1 MPVPDFNTE
10 PFPKL
15 HHLGL
20 ETTFC
25 GIEHPLSTSETSIHQ
40 YRGIKYASI
49 PVRFRQS
56 KLCTSYPPIYD
67 ASRHGPICPQLHT
80 KPTEEILFGVPHDE
94 VPTQHLEQ
102 NEFECL
108 NLNITLPA
116 GLTPRSKVPVMLWI
130 HGGGDRGSGSHWY
143 YDAGSIVRK
152 SIQCNKPVIV
162 VTFNFRLGLLGFAT
176 SAMIRDDNK
185 AAGEVGTGNYGL
197 RDQRMANLWVHN
209 YISEFG
215 GDPSNITLFGSGSG
229 AADIVCHL
237 LSRENATHPIFHRC
251 IIQSAIF
258 EPTFPDVG
266 SAGWYLS
273 RIMSALQVSTIEKLR
288 HLEVEKLLGLGSNL
302 RAVDDGVFFREGW
315 QSYFGRESAHG
326 HHHHME
332 NSKPVGC
339 KTHQQSHRGGV
350 VSHKSKSK
358 SRSRPPRSKL
368 RSQSRPGAISGGTA
382 AQLQPAHCL
391 QPLIIGDSSADS
403 LLWSNAIS
411 LWTSAG
417 VTRRLKAICQSLS
430 KTSAVMRAYDISSN
444 TPDDEITERVLELVN
459 DARVAWPTH
468 CIAENAAHERGGQG
482 VWRFVFDQ
490 EGPSRG
496 VPHHAADLMY
506 LFDNVP
512 LPATARISPYS
523 DIESY
528 FDDPIDEDSP
538 EIFVSP
544 GNMSEDEDDEMSSRG
559 RTRARGESFG
569 SSLVA
574 KCESLTNNGGRHLL
588 EREQAMVD
596 SDEWLLTHVD
606 EYSYM
611 RVRDAM
617 QERWISFAHG
627 EVPWREDKV
636 FVFGP
641 EGETGERSNEIF
653 EGRRR
658 RRVWREAFEPLG
670 PALVQKCG
678 VELCRGP
685 AMGADVRS

>member
-1 MPVPDFNTE
+1 MIY
-10 PFPKL
+10 
-15 HHLGL
+15 
-20 ETTFC
+20 FC
-25 GIEHPLSTSETSIHQ
+25 
-40 YRGIKYASI
+40 
-49 PVRFRQS
+49 
-56 KLCTSYPPIYD
+56 SYI
-67 ASRHGPICPQLHT
+67 ARI
-80 KPTEEILFGVPHDE
+80 
-94 VPTQHLEQ
+94 
-102 NEFECL
+102 
-108 NLNITLPA
+108 
-116 GLTPRSKVPVMLWI
+116 
-130 HGGGDRGSGSHWY
+130 
-143 YDAGSIVRK
+143 
-152 SIQCNKPVIV
+152 
-162 VTFNFRLGLLGFAT
+162 
-176 SAMIRDDNK
+176 
-185 AAGEVGTGNYGL
+185 GL
-197 RDQRMANLWVHN
+197 RDQRMANLWIHN

-237 LSRENATHPIFHRC
+237 LSRANATHPLFHRS

-273 RIMSALQVSTIEKLR
+273 RIMSALQVSSIDKLR
-288 HLEVEKLLGLGSNL
+288 HIEVEKLLGLGSNL

-315 QSYFGRESAHG
+315 QSYFGREGPHA
-326 HHHHME
+326 HHHHQTE
-332 NSKPVGC
+332 RSKPVGC
-339 KTHQQSHRGGV
+339 RNHASDMFKAPVAST
-350 VSHKSKSK
+350 KAKSK
-358 SRSRPPRSKL
+358 SRSRPPLSKL
-368 RSQSRPGAISGGTA
+368 RSRSRPAPANISGNVV
-382 AQLQPAHCL
+382 QQQPIHCL
-391 QPLIIGDSSADS
+391 QPLIIGDSSADA

-411 LWTSAG
+411 LWTSSG

-444 TPDDEITERVLELVN
+444 TPDEDITEHVLELVN

-482 VWRFVFDQ
+482 VWRFIFDQ

-496 VPHHAADLMY
+496 MPHHAADLMY

-512 LPATARISPYS
+512 LPASARNLPFDMDVDSF
-523 DIESY
+523 

-538 EIFVSP
+538 DLFVSP
-544 GNMSEDEDDEMSSRG
+544 GNMSEDEDGEMNSRG

-569 SSLVA
+569 SSLAA
-574 KCESLTNNGGRHLL
+574 KCESLTNSGRHQL
-588 EREQAMVD
+588 EREQIMVD
-596 SDEWLLTHVD
+596 SDEWLLSHVD
-606 EYSYM
+606 EYSYT

-617 QERWISFAHG
+617 QERWISFAYG
-627 EVPWREDKV
+627 EAPWREDKV

-658 RRVWREAFEPLG
+658 RRLWKEAFEPLG